1 MPETP
6 ADAPRPLRRVALVVE
21 YDGTSYHGVQRQ
33 ENTRETIQEYL
44 EQAARSL
51 GSPDPAFIA
60 SGRTDAGVHA
70 LGQVVAV
77 TVPVKIEERRLALA
91 FNHHLP
97 HAIRVRRAAVCA
109 EDFNPRLDARKRTYI
124 YRFCGGETVPPLF
137 ARFVSYVGYQV
148 DAELMRQAAEAFV
161 GKWELCEWRSSIC
174 QAERTFLTIDECRAE
189 PPAPVTVGEIRSWW
203 EIRVRARSFLH
214 HQVRFMAG
222 GVIAVGSGRLS
233 LEELKAALAE
243 GKRPTIVKKE
253 AAAGLCFAHVEFAE
267 GRDPFAE
274 GPAK

>member
-1 MPETP
+1 MPDSP
-6 ADAPRPLRRVALVVE
+6 ADTPRPMRRVALLVE

-44 EQAARSL
+44 ENAARSL
-51 GSPDPAFIA
+51 GSLDPAFIA

-77 TVPVKIEERRLALA
+77 TIPEKIEERRLALA

-97 HAIRVRRAAVCA
+97 NAIRVRRAAVCA
-109 EDFNPRLDARKRTYI
+109 PDFSPRLDARKRTYI
-124 YRFCGGETVPPLF
+124 YRFTAAETVPPLF
-137 ARFVSYVGYQV
+137 ARFVAYIGYQV
-148 DAELMRQAAEAFV
+148 DPELIQQAAAAFV
-161 GKWELCEWRSSIC
+161 GRWELCEWRSSIC
-174 QAERTFLTIDECRAE
+174 QAERTLLTIDECLAT
-189 PPAPVTVGEIRSWW
+189 PPAPDTLGEIRRWW

-222 GVIAVGSGRLS
+222 GVIAVGSGRLP
-233 LEELKAALAE
+233 LEELKSALAA

-253 AAAGLCFAHVEFAE
+253 SAVGLCMTHVEFAE
-267 GRDPFAE
+267 GRDPFASQ
-274 GPAK
+274 